1 MQVVIQDAQPAQDGV
16 QRVRV
21 AQLAIRKGGVPVQ
34 HKALQQQEFLRVD
47 GVASR
52 LLEGAGGAEPQ
63 PCPAGG
69 VLPRSQQK
77 LQAVFHRVA
86 AQRLHLQ
93 GRAVQFRRGAARKQR
108 PHLCGEGFVQKIQ
121 RPHRGLRSSVKA
133 QGLRQRVLALLMEP
147 SGGIGGKLCH
157 QPAINAVGP
166 CRGQTWGLCCAQRE
180 PQLLDHRMFTSQ
192 NPAG

>member
-1 MQVVIQDAQPAQDGV
+1 MQAVIPDAQPAQDGV
-16 QRVRV
+16 QRIRV

-52 LLEGAGGAEPQ
+52 LLEGAGRAEPQ

-77 LQAVFHRVA
+77 LQAVFHRAA
-86 AQRLHLQ
+86 AQQLHLQ
-93 GRAVQFRRGAARKQR
+93 GCAVQFQRGATRKQR

-121 RPHRGLRSSVKA
+121 RPHRGLRCGIKA

-147 SGGIGGKLCH
+147 GSGIGRKLRH
-157 QPAINAVGP
+157 QPAVDTVGP
-166 CRGQTWGLCCAQRE
+166 CGGQPWGLCCA
-180 PQLLDHRMFTSQ
+180 
-192 NPAG
+192 

>member
-1 MQVVIQDAQPAQDGV
+1 MQVVIQDVQTAQDSV

-21 AQLAIRKGGVPVQ
+21 AQLAIRKCGVPVQ

-63 PCPAGG
+63 PCPAGRL
-69 VLPRSQQK
+69 LPRSQQK

-86 AQRLHLQ
+86 AQRFHLQ
-93 GRAVQFRRGAARKQR
+93 GRAVQFQRGAARKQR

-157 QPAINAVGP
+157 QPAVDTVGP
-166 CRGQTWGLCCAQRE
+166 RGGQTWGLCCAQRE
-180 PQLLDHRMFTSQ
+180 LQLLDHRMFTSQ

>member
-1 MQVVIQDAQPAQDGV
+1 M
-16 QRVRV
+16 
-21 AQLAIRKGGVPVQ
+21 Q

-52 LLEGAGGAEPQ
+52 LLEGAGRAEPQ

-77 LQAVFHRVA
+77 LQAVFHRAA
-86 AQRLHLQ
+86 AQQLHLQ
-93 GRAVQFRRGAARKQR
+93 GCAVQFQRGATRKQR

-121 RPHRGLRSSVKA
+121 RPHRGLRCGIKA

-147 SGGIGGKLCH
+147 GSGIGRKLRH
-157 QPAINAVGP
+157 QPAVDTVGP
-166 CRGQTWGLCCAQRE
+166 CGGQPWGLCCA
-180 PQLLDHRMFTSQ
+180 
-192 NPAG
+192 